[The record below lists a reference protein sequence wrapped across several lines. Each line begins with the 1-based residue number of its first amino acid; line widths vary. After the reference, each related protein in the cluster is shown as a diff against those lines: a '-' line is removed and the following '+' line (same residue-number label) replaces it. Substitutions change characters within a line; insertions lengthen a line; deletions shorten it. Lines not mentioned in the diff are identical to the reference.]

1 MSLLALGSVPLA
13 VIAVWLLVKFIKV
26 QIKIA
31 MTVGFV
37 LVLGVLYLA
46 YKFST

>member
-1 MSLLALGSVPLA
+1 MSLLALGGVPLA
-13 VIAVWLLVKFIKV
+13 IIAAWLLVKFIKV

-31 MTVGFV
+31 LTVGFI
-37 LVLGVLYLA
+37 LIMGVLYLA

>member
-1 MSLLALGSVPLA
+1 MSLLALGGVPLA

-37 LVLGVLYLA
+37 LVLGGLYLA

>member
-1 MSLLALGSVPLA
+1 MSILALGGVSLA

-31 MTVGFV
+31 LTVGFI
-37 LVLGVLYLA
+37 LIMGVLYLA

>member
-1 MSLLALGSVPLA
+1 MSLLTLGGVPLA

-31 MTVGFV
+31 LTVGFI
-37 LVLGVLYLA
+37 LIMGVLYLA

>member
-1 MSLLALGSVPLA
+1 MSILALGGVSLA

-31 MTVGFV
+31 LTVGFI
-37 LVLGVLYLA
+37 LIMGVLYLS

>member
-1 MSLLALGSVPLA
+1 MSLFALGGVPLA

-31 MTVGFV
+31 LTVGFI
-37 LVLGVLYLA
+37 LIMGVLYLA